1 MSGDTN
7 KGVFVT
13 TSVFDD
19 SAIKKAHDA
28 HHSIILIDG
37 NKLVDLMYHYNVG
50 IQIKTTYE
58 VKQLD
63 VDFLKNNNYKDFQ
76 SIRQFE

>member
-13 TSVFDD
+13 TSSFD
-19 SAIKKAHDA
+19 STAVKKAHEA

-37 NKLVDLMYHYNVG
+37 DKLADLMYQYGVGVQVRNV
-50 IQIKTTYE
+50 YE
-58 VKQLD
+58 VKE
-63 VDFLKNNNYKDFQ
+63 VDEDF
-76 SIRQFE
+76 FEAS